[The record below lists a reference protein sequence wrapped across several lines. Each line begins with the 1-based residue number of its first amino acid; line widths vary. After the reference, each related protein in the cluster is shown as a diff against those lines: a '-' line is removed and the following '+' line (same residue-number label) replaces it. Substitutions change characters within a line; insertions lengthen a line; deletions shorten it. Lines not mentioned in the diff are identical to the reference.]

1 MLQNMLLHLV
11 ANAAA
16 ILITAFLLPGEVRY
30 DTYQTVVV
38 FALLLGLLNA
48 VLTPILN
55 LLTLPLACLT
65 FGLFRIVVNVIVF
78 LLAAW
83 LVPGN
88 VLQVT
93 LLGALVGVVIAGL
106 ASGLLT
112 AALGEGRR

>member
-1 MLQNMLLHLV
+1 MRNMVLHLL

-16 ILITAFLLPGEVRY
+16 ILITAFLLPREVQY
-30 DTYQTVVV
+30 DSYQTVIL

-55 LLTLPLACLT
+55 LLTLPLSCLT
-65 FGLFRIVVNVIVF
+65 FGLFRIVVNVVVF
-78 LLAAW
+78 LIAAW
-83 LVPGN
+83 LVPGD
-88 VLQVT
+88 VLRVSP
-93 LLGALVGVVIAGL
+93 LGALIGVLMAAL